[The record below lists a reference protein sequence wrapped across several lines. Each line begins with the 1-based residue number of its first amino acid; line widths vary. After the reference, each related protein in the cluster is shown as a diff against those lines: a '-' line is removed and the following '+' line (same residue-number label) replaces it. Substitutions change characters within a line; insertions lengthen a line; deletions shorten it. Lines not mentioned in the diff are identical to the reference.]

1 MVDTI
6 LPQETSL
13 IQVKTAPGA
22 CSQGVQ
28 GPARSLRPNNRRSAR
43 RATLE
48 EIVTTQLQGSP
59 VSSRAQDT
67 PGTPQIQQVLEIYLV
82 FLISDIFFSQ
92 EVSQIQVE
100 TSQETS
106 QEALDTS
113 QTQET
118 EGNLHILTEE
128 E

>member
-6 LPQETSL
+6 LPQETSQ
-13 IQVKTAPGA
+13 IQVKIAPWA

-28 GPARSLRPNNRRSAR
+28 GPARSLRSNNRRSAPP
-43 RATLE
+43 ATLE
-48 EIVTTQLQGSP
+48 AIVTTRLQGTP
-59 VSSRAQDT
+59 VSSQAQDT
-67 PGTPQIQQVLEIYLV
+67 PGTSQNQQVLEIYLV
-82 FLISDIFFSQ
+82 FLISDIFLSQ

-118 EGNLHILTEE
+118 EGNIHILTEE

>member
-6 LPQETSL
+6 LPQETSQ
-13 IQVKTAPGA
+13 IRVTIAPWA
-22 CSQGVQ
+22 RSQGVQ
-28 GPARSLRPNNRRSAR
+28 GPVRSPRSNNRRSASP
-43 RATLE
+43 ATLE
-48 EIVTTQLQGSP
+48 AIVTTRLQGTP
-59 VSSRAQDT
+59 VSSQAQDT
-67 PGTPQIQQVLEIYLV
+67 PGTSQNQQVLEIYLV
-82 FLISDIFFSQ
+82 FLISDIFLSQ

-106 QEALDTS
+106 QEALDPS

-118 EGNLHILTEE
+118 EGNIHVLTEE

>member
-1 MVDTI
+1 M
-6 LPQETSL
+6 
-13 IQVKTAPGA
+13 
-22 CSQGVQ
+22 
-28 GPARSLRPNNRRSAR
+28 R
-43 RATLE
+43 
-48 EIVTTQLQGSP
+48 LQGTP
-59 VSSRAQDT
+59 VSSQAQDT
-67 PGTPQIQQVLEIYLV
+67 PGTSQNQQVLEIYLV
-82 FLISDIFFSQ
+82 FLISDIFLSQ

-118 EGNLHILTEE
+118 EGNIHILTEE

>member
-6 LPQETSL
+6 LPQETSQ
-13 IQVKTAPGA
+13 IRVTIAPWA
-22 CSQGVQ
+22 RSQGVQ
-28 GPARSLRPNNRRSAR
+28 GPVRSLRSNNRRSASP
-43 RATLE
+43 ATLE
-48 EIVTTQLQGSP
+48 AIVTTRLQGTP
-59 VSSRAQDT
+59 VSSQAQDT
-67 PGTPQIQQVLEIYLV
+67 PGTSQNQQVLEIYLV
-82 FLISDIFFSQ
+82 FLISDIFLSQ

-106 QEALDTS
+106 QEALDPS

-118 EGNLHILTEE
+118 EGNIHVLTEE

>member
-6 LPQETSL
+6 LPQETSQ
-13 IQVKTAPGA
+13 IQVKIAPWA

-28 GPARSLRPNNRRSAR
+28 GPARSLRSNNRRSAPP
-43 RATLE
+43 ATLE
-48 EIVTTQLQGSP
+48 AIVTTRLQGTP

-67 PGTPQIQQVLEIYLV
+67 PGTSQIQQVLEIYLV
-82 FLISDIFFSQ
+82 FLIGDTFFSQ

-106 QEALDTS
+106 QETLDSS
-113 QTQET
+113 QSQEA
-118 EGNLHILTEE
+118 EVDLHILTAVE
-128 E
+128 